1 MPRDDKVLCMHCQQ
15 YISRSRERSHRIKQH
30 APLLSPGPP
39 LPSKLRRVFDIEPDS
54 TPVVEEYMAG
64 VLELEENPSDEHTL
78 DGAPSA
84 IRGAICD

>member
-39 LPSKLRRVFDIEPDS
+39 LPSKLRRVFDIELDS
-54 TPVVEEYMAG
+54 APVVGEYAAG
-64 VLELEENPSDEHTL
+64 VLEAEANPSDERTL
-78 DGAPSA
+78 NGTPSV
-84 IRGAICD
+84 IIL

>member
-39 LPSKLRRVFDIEPDS
+39 LPSKLRRVFDIEPDLA
-54 TPVVEEYMAG
+54 PVVGEYAAG
-64 VLELEENPSDEHTL
+64 VLEPEANTSGEQTLNGTPSVIIL
-78 DGAPSA
+78 A
-84 IRGAICD
+84 I